1 MKISTK
7 EQPQREACLDIELE
21 PDEMEQ
27 YLDRAYRRVV
37 QRASVPGFRKGKA
50 PRPVVEQYFGRDHL
64 VREAMDFLLPEVT
77 AKAVTDQGL
86 EIVGQPQLDILKVD
100 PVMIKARVALKPQVS
115 LDDYRAVR
123 VEPEEIKI
131 TDDQI
136 QHVLGQL
143 QKDMA
148 PWEPADRAVLFEDL
162 VNMDVSGTVDEVQI
176 VDSKGVDY
184 VTQAENP
191 TPIPGFSEALVGIG
205 LGETR
210 DFSITLPDD
219 YADQNLAGK
228 TCAFIVVINEIK
240 EKRLPDLD
248 NEFVKSVSEE
258 LESLEELEK
267 RIHDQLH
274 GSAESAARQR
284 YEEKVVGEVMDKAT
298 VTMSELL
305 IDYEV
310 ENILEDQGRS
320 LQQQRLSME
329 DYLERVG
336 KDSQQ
341 IREELRPGA
350 EDRLR
355 KALVLEKVAE
365 IEEIEVSDEE
375 MSEEIEAV
383 APASRSDSANARKMF
398 NNKQGQDF
406 LRRMI
411 VNRKTVSRLAEI
423 ARSEKQPTAK
433 RKQVK
438 KARTS
443 RRKKEGE
450 ST

>member
-1 MKISTK
+1 VKIST
-7 EQPQREACLDIELE
+7 EQQPQREACLDIELE

-27 YLDRAYRRVV
+27 YLDRAYRRIV

-50 PRPVVEQYFGRDHL
+50 PRSVVEQYFGRDHL

-100 PVMIKARVALKPQVS
+100 PVRIKARVALKPQVS

-131 TDDQI
+131 TDDQVQQVLRQI
-136 QHVLGQL
+136 QR
-143 QKDMA
+143 DMA
-148 PWEPADRAVLFEDL
+148 PWEPADRSVLLEDL
-162 VNMDVSGTVDEVQI
+162 INLDVSGTVDEVQI

-184 VTQAENP
+184 VAQAENP
-191 TPIPGFSEALVGIG
+191 TPIPGFSEALVGIDP
-205 LGETR
+205 GETR
-210 DFSITLPDD
+210 DFSITLPED

-228 TCAFIVVINEIK
+228 TCAFTVVINEIK
-240 EKRLPDLD
+240 EKKLPDLD

-258 LESLEELEK
+258 LESLEELKK
-267 RIHDQLH
+267 RIYGQLRDN
-274 GSAESAARQR
+274 AESTARQI
-284 YEEKVVGEVMDKAT
+284 YEQKVVDEVIDKAT
-298 VTMSELL
+298 VTMSDLL

-310 ENILEDQGRS
+310 ENMLEDQGRA

-336 KDSQQ
+336 KDPQQ
-341 IREELRPGA
+341 IKDELRPGA
-350 EDRLR
+350 EVRLR

-365 IEEIEVSDEE
+365 IEEVEASDEE
-375 MSEEIEAV
+375 MREEIEAV

-398 NNKQGQDF
+398 NNKQGQEF

-423 ARSEKQPTAK
+423 ARSEKQPMSK
-433 RKQVK
+433 GNRVN
-438 KARTS
+438 KARAS
-443 RRKKEGE
+443 RKNKEGG